1 MIKIAIDGPAGAGK
15 STIAKAVSSR
25 LGYTYIDTGAMYRS
39 VGLYC
44 TRRGIALDCESEVA
58 AVLNEIEIDLHYDA
72 DGFQQIFLCGE
83 NVSSAI
89 RSPEMSAAASAVALL
104 PCVRIKL
111 VDLQRMLAEKYNV
124 VMDGRDI
131 GTYVLPDAQVK
142 IFLSADVAVRAHR
155 RYLECLEKGMD
166 ITEEEVLR
174 DMKQRDYND
183 SHRKFAPL
191 KQAEDAIIVDTTHL
205 SLKDS
210 IERIYYIVK
219 ERIG

>member
-1 MIKIAIDGPAGAGK
+1 MMKIAIDGPAGAGK
-15 STIAKAVSSR
+15 STIAKAISAR

-44 TRRGIALDCESEVA
+44 TRHSIPLDQEEKVA
-58 AVLNEIEIDLHYDA
+58 AVLDQIEIDLQYDA

-89 RSPEMSAAASAVALL
+89 RSPQMSAAASAVALL

-111 VDLQRMLAEKYNV
+111 VELQRQLAQRYNV

-131 GTYVLPDAQVK
+131 GTYVLPDADVK
-142 IFLSADVAVRAHR
+142 IFLCADVAVRAHR
-155 RYLECLEKGMD
+155 RYLECVEKGMD
-166 ITEEEVLR
+166 VTETSVLE

-183 SHRKFAPL
+183 SHREFAPL
-191 KQAEDAIIVDTTHL
+191 RQANDAVVVDTTQL
-205 SLKDS
+205 SLEAS
-210 IERIYYIVK
+210 IESIYHIVK
-219 ERIG
+219 ERLG

>member
-1 MIKIAIDGPAGAGK
+1 MMKIAIDGPAGAGK
-15 STIAKAVSSR
+15 STIAKALSAR

-44 TRRGIALDCESEVA
+44 TRRSIPLDQETKVA
-58 AVLNEIEIDLHYDA
+58 AVLDQIEIDLQYDA

-89 RSPEMSAAASAVALL
+89 RSPQMSAAASAVALL

-111 VDLQRMLAEKYNV
+111 VELQRQLAQRYNV

-131 GTYVLPDAQVK
+131 GTYVLPDADVK
-142 IFLSADVAVRAHR
+142 IFLCADVAVRAHR
-155 RYLECLEKGMD
+155 RYLECVEKGMD
-166 ITEEEVLR
+166 VTETSVLE

-183 SHRKFAPL
+183 SHREFAPL
-191 KQAEDAIIVDTTHL
+191 RQANDAVVVDTTQL
-205 SLKDS
+205 SLEAS
-210 IERIYYIVK
+210 IESIYHIVK
-219 ERIG
+219 ERLG

>member
-1 MIKIAIDGPAGAGK
+1 MMKIAIDGPAGAGK
-15 STIAKAVSSR
+15 STIAKAISAR

-44 TRRGIALDCESEVA
+44 TRRSIPLDQEEKVA
-58 AVLNEIEIDLHYDA
+58 AVLDQIEIDLQYDA

-89 RSPEMSAAASAVALL
+89 RSPQMSAAASAVALL

-111 VDLQRMLAEKYNV
+111 VELQRQLAQRYNV

-131 GTYVLPDAQVK
+131 GTYVLPDADVK
-142 IFLSADVAVRAHR
+142 IFLCADVAVRAHR
-155 RYLECLEKGMD
+155 RYLECVEKGMD
-166 ITEEEVLR
+166 VTETSVLE

-183 SHRKFAPL
+183 SHREFAPL
-191 KQAEDAIIVDTTHL
+191 RQANDAVVVDTTQL
-205 SLKDS
+205 SLEAS
-210 IERIYYIVK
+210 IESIYHIVK
-219 ERIG
+219 ERLG